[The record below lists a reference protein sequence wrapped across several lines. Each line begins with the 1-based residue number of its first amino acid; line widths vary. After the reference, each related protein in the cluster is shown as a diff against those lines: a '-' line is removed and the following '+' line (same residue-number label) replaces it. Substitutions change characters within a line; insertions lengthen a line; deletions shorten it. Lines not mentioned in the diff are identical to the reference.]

1 MLGWL
6 AAGEAMGGGHR
17 GWEVLFHAFIKGPRL
32 PCSVWLPSLF
42 DIVPAHEPIPVAGE
56 WDID

>member
-1 MLGWL
+1 
-6 AAGEAMGGGHR
+6 MGGGHR